1 MYALVELHDDNYQ
14 ELANRTWHDNKL
26 TYAEL
31 HGYKTFCRT
40 DNFVPNSGL
49 GYQKI
54 HYIKELL
61 ETNPDVEWFWWTG
74 TDTMITNFATRI
86 EDRILGDYHFIIS
99 VDVNGINADS
109 FLIRNTPEGRAYID
123 HLLELE
129 EECSKHWDGEQ
140 RAIAVSLGLPVTA
153 QTRFWDGIEICERWR
168 DHVKLM
174 PQRYM
179 NSFNYQLYGN
189 TYTDHRDSLGWDGNW
204 QLGDWLIHW
213 PAIPLNYRLELA
225 NFYKEHIII

>member
-1 MYALVELHDDNYQ
+1 MYALVELHDDKYQ
-14 ELANRTWHDNKL
+14 PLADLTWNQNKL
-26 TYAEL
+26 EYAQL

-40 DNFVPNSGL
+40 DNFVPNVGM

-61 ETNPDVEWFWWTG
+61 ETNPDIEWFWWTG

-86 EDRILGDYHFIIS
+86 EDRILNAYHFICS

-109 FLIRNTPEGRAYID
+109 FLIRNTPKGREYID
-123 HLLELE
+123 RLLELE
-129 EECSKHWDGEQ
+129 PECSKHWDAEQ

-153 QTRFWDGIEICERWR
+153 EKRFWDDIEICKEWQEY
-168 DHVKLM
+168 VKLM

-189 TYTDHRDSLGWDGNW
+189 TYTDHRDSFGWDGNW

-213 PAIPLNYRLELA
+213 PAIPLNYRLDLA
-225 NFYKEHIII
+225 AFYSEHIIK

>member
-1 MYALVELHDDNYQ
+1 MYALVELHDDKYQ
-14 ELANRTWHDNKL
+14 QLADKTWHDNKL
-26 TYAEL
+26 LYAEM
-31 HGYKTFCRT
+31 HGYKVFCRT
-40 DNFVPNSGL
+40 DNFVPGVGI

-54 HYIKELL
+54 HFIKELMV
-61 ETNPDVEWFWWTG
+61 TNPDVEWFWWTG

-86 EDRILGDYHFIIS
+86 EDRILSDYHFIVS

-109 FLIRNTPEGRAYID
+109 FLVRNTTEGRAYID

-129 EECSKHWDGEQ
+129 AECSKHWDAEQ
-140 RAIAVSLGLPVTA
+140 RAMAVSLGLPVTA
-153 QTRFWDGIEICERWR
+153 EKRFWDGIEICERWR

-225 NFYKEHIII
+225 NFYKEHIIK

>member
-1 MYALVELHDDNYQ
+1 M
-14 ELANRTWHDNKL
+14 
-26 TYAEL
+26 
-31 HGYKTFCRT
+31 HGYKVFCRT
-40 DNFVPNSGL
+40 DNFVPGVGI

-54 HYIKELL
+54 HFIKELMV
-61 ETNPDVEWFWWTG
+61 TNPDVEWFWWTG

-86 EDRILGDYHFIIS
+86 EDRILSDYHFIVS

-109 FLIRNTPEGRAYID
+109 FLVRNTTEGRAYID

-129 EECSKHWDGEQ
+129 AECSKHWDAEQ
-140 RAIAVSLGLPVTA
+140 RAMAVSLGLPVTA
-153 QTRFWDGIEICERWR
+153 EKRFWDGIGICERWR

-225 NFYKEHIII
+225 NFYKEHIIK

>member
-1 MYALVELHDDNYQ
+1 MYALVELHDDKYQ
-14 ELANRTWHDNKL
+14 ELADKTWHDNKL
-26 TYAEL
+26 LYAEM

-40 DNFVPNSGL
+40 DNFVPNAGI

-54 HYIKELL
+54 HFIKELL
-61 ETNPDVEWFWWTG
+61 ATNPDVEWFWWTG

-86 EDRILGDYHFIIS
+86 QDRILGDYHFIVS

-109 FLIRNTPEGRAYID
+109 FLVRNTPEGRAYID

-129 EECSKHWDGEQ
+129 EECSKHWDAEQ
-140 RAIAVSLGLPVTA
+140 RAMAVSLGLPITA
-153 QTRFWDGIEICERWR
+153 QTRFWDGIEICKRWR

-225 NFYKEHIII
+225 NFYKEHIIK